1 MKNLKLNG
9 TLRSEFGKKA
19 SKSIRKNGD
28 VPCVLYGGSEV
39 IHFQVKDNDVNAL
52 IYTPDIFTIELDIE
66 GKKYI
71 AILQESQFHPVSD
84 KVLHLDFIE
93 ISDTKPILMDV
104 PVRLNGLSQG
114 VKDGGKIS
122 QDLRKI
128 KVKGLY
134 KDIPEVLNIDVTN
147 LGLGKTFQVGQL
159 HFDNLEMV
167 TGKQVVVCGVKLT
180 RVARGLAAAAAAQT
194 GGDAK

>member
-1 MKNLKLNG
+1 MKNLQLNG

-147 LGLGKTFQVGQL
+147 LGLGKTLQVGQL

-167 TGKQVVVCGVKLT
+167 TSKQVVVCGVKLT
-180 RVARGLAAAAAAQT
+180 RVARGLAAAAAQS